1 MRPMPWPRW
10 PFEETTSSHQHQK
23 ARSSDLQ
30 RNLAGKRQRAMSLHL
45 AEIFANIASR
55 CPAVLLLDQPGWRM
69 SGRLVV
75 PDNITLLPPPPKCP
89 ELIPAENFWHYMR
102 DNMLSN
108 WVFTSYEEIVDHC
121 CNP

>member
-1 MRPMPWPRW
+1 MAAMAVRGNHLFAPAPKGAKLR
-10 PFEETTSSHQHQK
+10 
-23 ARSSDLQ
+23 
-30 RNLAGKRQRAMSLHL
+30 LAT
-45 AEIFANIASR
+45 
-55 CPAVLLLDQPGWRM
+55 LLLDQPGWRM